1 MMRMGKFEKW
11 WERGG
16 EKDLGI
22 YVQRE
27 REGRMLAYGIHMP
40 HPRVK
45 ITFNIAR
52 KLLVRF

>member
-27 REGRMLAYGIHMP
+27 RERGKDACIWDP
-40 HPRVK
+40 HATSK
-45 ITFNIAR
+45 GENYF
-52 KLLVRF
+52 